1 MGWDEIFELWDGMGW
16 DEMFLSLG
24 WDGMRFL
31 SSGMGRDFLR
41 VGWDETLQL
50 DGITVE
56 LEDLDSQL
64 DGCVLNYE
72 KNRNMQVNEVL
83 YVGHK

>member
-1 MGWDEIFELWDGMGW
+1 
-16 DEMFLSLG
+16 
-24 WDGMRFL
+24 
-31 SSGMGRDFLR
+31 MGRDFLR